1 MKMSAIRKS
10 ALEKTFDVC
19 LYALMAVV
27 VIVTLYPFWNQVAL
41 SISDDASAYATGM
54 LLFPSK
60 VSFASYGLVMQYKP
74 LWIGYGNTIAR
85 TALGVTLSIVFTSL
99 TAYPLSKQGLPCNK
113 LFTTLILFT
122 ILFNGGLIPNYFL
135 IKNLGLYNTIWALV
149 IPGMIGGFNVF
160 IMRNFF
166 RSIPES
172 LEESAKM
179 DGAGYVLIYW
189 RIVLPLSKPV
199 LATIALWVAVYHW
212 NAWFDS
218 MIYMS
223 DASKQVLQIV
233 LRKII
238 VENNV
243 EDLNTT
249 LYRVGQ
255 ASKFSGRQLQATMI
269 MFSLIPMLIAYPFVQ
284 KHFVRGIMLGAIKG

>member
-1 MKMSAIRKS
+1 MNPIRKT
-10 ALEKTFDVC
+10 AGEKTFDLF
-19 LYALMAVV
+19 LYALFIIIMFITV
-27 VIVTLYPFWNQVAL
+27 YPFWSQVVL
-41 SISDDASAYATGM
+41 SISGDSSAYATGVRI
-54 LLFPSK
+54 FPSDL
-60 VSFASYGLVMQYKP
+60 SFDSYGLVFQYKP
-74 LWIGYGNTIAR
+74 LWIGYGNTILR
-85 TALGVTLSIVFTSL
+85 TVLGVALSLIFTSL
-99 TAYPLSKQGLPCNK
+99 TAYPLSKRGLPCNK
-113 LFTTLILFT
+113 LFTTLILVT
-122 ILFNGGLIPNYFL
+122 MLFNGGLIPNYFL
-135 IKNLGLYNTIWALV
+135 IKNVGLYDTIWALV

-179 DGAGYVLIYW
+179 DGAGYL
-189 RIVLPLSKPV
+189 RIFWKIIIPLSKPV
-199 LATIALWVAVYHW
+199 LATVSLWVAVYHW

-218 MIYMS
+218 MIYTS

-243 EDLNTT
+243 DDLNAV
-249 LYRVGQ
+249 LYRAGQ
-255 ASKFSGRQLQATMI
+255 GSKFSGRQLQATII

-284 KHFVRGIMLGAIKG
+284 KHFVKGIMLGAVKG